1 MFSKFFMRNNS
12 RPAVKKASQLID
24 TKSHKQ
30 KKYISLM
37 VVPSY
42 STGRTRTL
50 RIPRAVLHG
59 LVIGMLCISAV
70 VTGFYLR
77 SNYFMRMAQNLDM
90 SLAETEE
97 TFREF
102 KQDAE
107 QVQDSLIAA
116 ATEIYSELTQIED
129 RAQNALN
136 EQSRHYRS
144 ELEIINE
151 MIEQTEAAVQEIAD
165 DLQAAMEGLSYRAQ
179 IIPPLGA
186 LVDELEASQAALR
199 QYSRVHG
206 YTDNDEETGV
216 RLLSAGAGYVPLTY
230 YNVQAHLLLL
240 QEELAI
246 HREMVDNFM
255 AHRARMDLYL
265 NNFPTLWPTRGQ
277 VSSEFGWRGN
287 PFGGGGSEHHD
298 GIDIRAPQG
307 TSIYATGGGTV
318 IFSGWQS
325 GYGYTV
331 RINHGNGIV
340 TLYAHNTVNL
350 VSVGQEVS
358 RGDIIARVGS
368 TGRSTGFHVH
378 YEVIVNGTPI
388 CPRPFMHEHNNS

>member
-1 MFSKFFMRNNS
+1 MFSKFFARDNS
-12 RPAVKKASQLID
+12 RPAIKKASQMID
-24 TKSHKQ
+24 TRSHKQ

-42 STGRTRTL
+42 STGKTRTL
-50 RIPRAVLHG
+50 RVPRAVLHG

-77 SNYFMRMAQNLDM
+77 SNYFMRMAQDLDI

-102 KQDAE
+102 RQDAE
-107 QVQDSLIAA
+107 QVQDNLIAA
-116 ATEIYSELTQIED
+116 ATEIYSELAQSED
-129 RAQNALN
+129 RARYALD

-151 MIEQTEAAVQEIAD
+151 MVEQTEATVQGIAD
-165 DLQAAMEGLSYRAQ
+165 DLQAAMEGLSQRAQ
-179 IIPPLGA
+179 IIPPLGV
-186 LVDELEASQAALR
+186 LLDELEATQAELR
-199 QYSRVHG
+199 QHSRIHEFV
-206 YTDNDEETGV
+206 DVEDEIGIG
-216 RLLSAGAGYVPLTY
+216 LLSAAGRYVPLTY
-230 YNVQAHLLLL
+230 YSVQAHLVLL

-246 HREMVDNFM
+246 QREMVDNFTSL
-255 AHRARMDLYL
+255 RARMDLYL

-307 TSIYATGGGTV
+307 TPIYATGGGTV
-318 IFSGWQS
+318 IFSGWQRGF
-325 GYGYTV
+325 GYIV
-331 RINHGNGIV
+331 RISHGNGIV

-350 VSVGQEVS
+350 VSVGQEVA

-368 TGRSTGFHVH
+368 TGRSTGNHVH
-378 YEVIVNGTPI
+378 YEVIVNGTPV
-388 CPRPFMHEHNNS
+388 CPRPFLNEHNI